1 MAENLDRGRN
11 KFALGL
17 ILGAAV
23 VIIGV
28 LAYVYYERVVDR
40 PGIKIDVPGFQ
51 GEITRDKGVD
61 IEVGR
66 DKP

>member
-1 MAENLDRGRN
+1 MAENLGGGRN
-11 KFALGL
+11 NFAIGL
-17 ILGAAV
+17 IVGAAV

-28 LAYVYYERVVDR
+28 LAYFYYERVVDK
-40 PGIKIDVPGFQ
+40 PVVKIDVPGFE

-66 DKP
+66 EKP

>member
-1 MAENLDRGRN
+1 MAENPVRGRN
-11 KFALGL
+11 NFALGL

-23 VIIGV
+23 VIVAV
-28 LAYVYYERVVDR
+28 LAYVYYERVDKPVV
-40 PGIKIDVPGFQ
+40 KIDVPGFQ

>member
-1 MAENLDRGRN
+1 MAENLNPRRN
-11 KFALGL
+11 NFALGL

-23 VIIGV
+23 VLIGI
-28 LAYVYYERVVDR
+28 LAYFYYERVVDK
-40 PGIKIDVPGFQ
+40 PVVKIDVPGFQ

>member
-1 MAENLDRGRN
+1 MAENPDRGRN
-11 KFALGL
+11 NFALGL

-23 VIIGV
+23 VIVAV
-28 LAYVYYERVVDR
+28 LAYVYYERADKPVV
-40 PGIKIDVPGFQ
+40 KIDVPGFQ